1 MVNKMVIFKLLEE
14 TENTAIYEYFPE
26 NEDKFGKVSINK
38 LTGEP
43 SIILPAENDRHR
55 KYACKV
61 IRRLIEFQKNNKYE
75 KSGLVAWY

>member
-26 NEDKFGKVSINK
+26 NDK
-38 LTGEP
+38 
-43 SIILPAENDRHR
+43 HR

-61 IRRLIEFQKNNKYE
+61 IRRLIEFQKNTKYE